1 MTDETI
7 FIDGLRVFKPS
18 DKAPDFIILNGEI
31 DMKELRE
38 FALNHHDEGKVRFQV
53 KESKGGKYYA
63 ALDTFKPQQQAQQ
76 QPQQSSAPSPNTED
90 FDDDIPF

>member
-1 MTDETI
+1 MSNETV

-18 DKAPDFIILNGEI
+18 EKAPDFIILNGEI

-38 FALNHHDEGKVRFQV
+38 FALSHHDEGKVRFQV

-76 QPQQSSAPSPNTED
+76 QPQQSSAPGGGFDD
-90 FDDDIPF
+90 FNDDIPF

>member
-1 MTDETI
+1 MSDETV

-38 FALNHHDEGKVRFQV
+38 FALSHHEEGKVRFQV

-63 ALDTFKPQQQAQQ
+63 AIDTFVPQARQE
-76 QPQQSSAPSPNTED
+76 SAPATAGDYPDE
-90 FDDDIPF
+90 DIPF

>member
-1 MTDETI
+1 MTDETV

-18 DKAPDFIILNGEI
+18 EKAPDFIILNGVI

-38 FALNHHDEGKVRFQV
+38 FALNHHEDGSLRFVV

-63 ALDTFKPQQQAQQ
+63 AVDTFKPQAKRESAQA
-76 QPQQSSAPSPNTED
+76 PAPAPAGD
-90 FDDDIPF
+90 YPDDDVPF